1 MAEQAAK
8 KTFKVPHTF
17 VILFFLIVV
26 ATIGTYI
33 IPAGVYDRVTDPVTN
48 RSIVDPLSYHLVEAT
63 PVGFF
68 QMFIN
73 LYKGLI
79 DAGDIIFFIMISYGT
94 FYLILESGALHAAI
108 GSLLRNTKGKDAF
121 VLPLFTYLFAT
132 ASTFFGMYEE
142 AFGFIP
148 IFVGLAIAMGY
159 DAIVGMSVVAL
170 GCGLGFAAA
179 FMNPFTVGLAQK
191 LSELPLFS
199 GLGFRVV
206 AWFVFVTMGVMWM
219 MRYANK
225 VRKDP
230 SKSLMAGIDMGAM
243 ALDHDELVNTKFTG
257 RNRAVLLVLFIG
269 MSILIWGVLKKGW
282 YFDELCGIL
291 LITGIA
297 AGVVNGYGPSR
308 IAVIF
313 IDAWKDIVFG
323 ACVVGISRGV
333 LIVMRQGQIIDSVI
347 HGLAQPLSSMPKWV
361 AAEGMLFVQ
370 TLINFLIPS
379 GSGQAATTI
388 PIMAPL
394 SDILG
399 IPRQVAVLAYQFG
412 DGFSNILW
420 PTTLLPVMCGIAKVP
435 IERWWKYFVPF
446 FFLLFAVQMV
456 FIFVAVMINYS

>member
-26 ATIGTYI
+26 ATIGTYV
-33 IPAGVYDRVTDPVTN
+33 IPAGVYDRVTDPITN
-48 RSIVDPLSYHLVEAT
+48 RSVVDPLSYHLVEAT

-68 QMFIN
+68 EMFIS

-199 GLGFRVV
+199 GLGFRS
-206 AWFVFVTMGVMWM
+206 VM
-219 MRYANK
+219 
-225 VRKDP
+225 VRICHYGHHVD
-230 SKSLMAGIDMGAM
+230 D
-243 ALDHDELVNTKFTG
+243 ALWKQDQKGSQQEPHG
-257 RNRAVLLVLFIG
+257 RHRHG
-269 MSILIWGVLKKGW
+269 C
-282 YFDELCGIL
+282 D
-291 LITGIA
+291 
-297 AGVVNGYGPSR
+297 GP
-308 IAVIF
+308 
-313 IDAWKDIVFG
+313 G
-323 ACVVGISRGV
+323 
-333 LIVMRQGQIIDSVI
+333 
-347 HGLAQPLSSMPKWV
+347 P
-361 AAEGMLFVQ
+361 
-370 TLINFLIPS
+370 
-379 GSGQAATTI
+379 
-388 PIMAPL
+388 
-394 SDILG
+394 
-399 IPRQVAVLAYQFG
+399 
-412 DGFSNILW
+412 
-420 PTTLLPVMCGIAKVP
+420 
-435 IERWWKYFVPF
+435 
-446 FFLLFAVQMV
+446 
-456 FIFVAVMINYS
+456 